1 MRACDTVAGN
11 SLPLAPT
18 YPTFP
23 RFRPLA
29 DLLCLGAVLTVSGPA
44 LAQDR
49 LLLIDADGLVV
60 RAHFQAGLNGVAE
73 DNLFWNFAQT
83 VAPSANFNP
92 DKQWLEGYVKP
103 GLSFSKDLGDPFTA
117 YGMVSSVASGTLGID
132 AYDIGNTGRITLE
145 EGYLGLRA
153 GNENAPGF
161 DVSLG
166 PRVYKAGTGMLIANG
181 GNSGFERGA
190 LKFGPR
196 KAWKMAGLARTSY
209 DDVLGTAFYLQ
220 PNELPDTASN
230 TQLAGFDLRHDWS
243 TNGFAGLTYGNVLE
257 SNSPYPKAA
266 PGGVGA
272 PTIIPDGRAGLNF
285 IDLYVVN
292 PPFPERFENFFAG
305 GEFAYEWN
313 DRIDMSAW
321 AGRFYAGYVFVDL
334 PWAPSLAY
342 SFQTFSGD
350 DPNTPE
356 LERFDP
362 LFYEGSPSSW
372 STGSKSS
379 MVFINSNVN
388 VHQISLRVTPTERDT
403 LTLRLAHIRA
413 NQLLSPIQFGQGTRV
428 ETSGNVPSLI
438 TGVTD
443 YHLSNDIFL
452 EYNRTINPNTY
463 LTVGV
468 SVSFPGRG
476 IDSVIDAKA
485 PTWTGGFANVVVD
498 F

>member
-1 MRACDTVAGN
+1 MRARDTGN
-11 SLPLAPT
+11 SVPLAP
-18 YPTFP
+18 PSFP
-23 RFRPLA
+23 RFRPLLA
-29 DLLCLGAVLTVSGPA
+29 FGLLSVGAALTASGSA

-60 RAHFQAGLNGVAE
+60 RAHLQAGLNGVAE

-103 GLSFSKDLGDPFTA
+103 GLSFSKDLDPLTA
-117 YGMVSSVASGTLGID
+117 YGMVSIVASGTLGID
-132 AYDIGNTGRITLE
+132 AYDIGNTGRVTLE

-153 GNENAPGF
+153 GKENAPTF

-196 KAWKMAGLARTSY
+196 KAWKMAALARSSF
-209 DDVLGTAFYLQ
+209 DDVSGTAFYLQ

-243 TNGFAGLTYGNVLE
+243 PNSFAGLTYGHVLE

-285 IDLYVVN
+285 IDLYAVTT
-292 PPFPERFENFFAG
+292 PFPDITENFFAG

-334 PWAPSLAY
+334 PWSPSLAY

-350 DPNTPE
+350 NPDTPQ

-388 VHQISLRVTPTERDT
+388 AHQITVRVTPTERDT
-403 LTLRLAHIRA
+403 LTLRLAHVRA
-413 NQLLSPIQFGQGTRV
+413 NQLESPIQFGQGTRV

-438 TGVTD
+438 SGVTN

-485 PTWTGGFANVVVD
+485 PAWSGGFANVVVN